1 MTQRYAFSPRL
12 AAPDGNGPLMLPD
25 FGLFAP
31 RSGVGAR
38 SYTSAVSNGNRS
50 KRKKP
55 GGQNGAPATTGRTS
69 RPLAW
74 HQFQELNFSFYEE
87 QPSDFI
93 NMRVELL
100 SLMLCNEEQL
110 APAYAAERS
119 IKGVQL
125 AVQARPMRRSGIGIC
140 RRKR

>member
-1 MTQRYAFSPRL
+1 
-12 AAPDGNGPLMLPD
+12 MLPD

-38 SYTSAVSNGNRS
+38 SYTSAVGNGNRN

-55 GGQNGAPATTGRTS
+55 GGQKAAPATTGRTS

-74 HQFQELNFSFYEE
+74 HQFQELNFSFDEE

-100 SLMLCNEEQL
+100 SLMLCNEEHL
-110 APAYAAERS
+110 HLRMPRNDLS
-119 IKGVQL
+119 RPCSS
-125 AVQARPMRRSGIGIC
+125 AVQARPMRKSGIGIC